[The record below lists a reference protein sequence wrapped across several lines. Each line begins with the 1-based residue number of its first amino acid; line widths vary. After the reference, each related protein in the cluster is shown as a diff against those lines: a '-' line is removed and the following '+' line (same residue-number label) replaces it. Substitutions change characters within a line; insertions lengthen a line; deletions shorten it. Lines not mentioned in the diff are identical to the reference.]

1 LSEHRI
7 RSFVQ
12 RQGRLTRGQ
21 QHALDSLWERYGLDL
36 PAGLLDLDEI
46 FGRRAPRI
54 LEIGFGN
61 GESLAAMAAAQPEV
75 DYLGIEVHR
84 PGVGHLLL
92 LAQQLDLRN
101 LRVMI
106 MDAVTVL
113 ERHLPDACLDRV
125 QIFFPDPWPK
135 RRHHKRRLIQPAF
148 IERVAR
154 KLKPGACLHL
164 ATDWED
170 YAQHILTVLTATES
184 LVNTAAT
191 GGFTV
196 RPACRP
202 ATKFERRGESL
213 GHPVRDLIFC
223 KQIPKALLERPI
235 ATPDWL
241 FGKRPSPA
249 EPPSGSV

>member
-1 LSEHRI
+1 MPALSERRI

-12 RQGRLTRGQ
+12 RQGRLTQGQ
-21 QHALDSLWERYGLDL
+21 QRALDNLWECYGVDP
-36 PAGLLDLDEI
+36 PAGLLDLDKI

-61 GESLAAMAAAQPEV
+61 GESLAAMAEARPEL

-84 PGVGHLLL
+84 PGVGHLLM
-92 LAQQLDLRN
+92 LAQQRDLRN
-101 LRVMI
+101 LRIMV
-106 MDAVTVL
+106 MDAVAVV

-135 RRHHKRRLIQPAF
+135 QRHHKRRLIQPAF
-148 IERVAR
+148 IEQVAR

-164 ATDWED
+164 ATDWDD
-170 YAQHILTVLTATES
+170 YAQHILTVLTAVAA
-184 LVNTAAT
+184 LVNTAAN
-191 GGFTV
+191 GGFAA
-196 RPACRP
+196 RPAYRP

-223 KQIPKALLERPI
+223 TRC
-235 ATPDWL
+235 
-241 FGKRPSPA
+241 
-249 EPPSGSV
+249 

>member
-1 LSEHRI
+1 MSEHRI

-21 QHALDSLWERYGLDL
+21 QHALDNLWERYGLDP

-84 PGVGHLLL
+84 PGVGHLLM
-92 LAQQLDLRN
+92 LAQQLGLCN
-101 LRVMI
+101 LRVMV
-106 MDAVTVL
+106 MDAVAAL

-154 KLKPGACLHL
+154 TLKPDACLHL

-170 YAQHILTVLTATES
+170 YAQQILTVLTTAEA
-184 LVNTAAT
+184 LVNRAAN
-191 GGFTV
+191 GGFAT
-196 RPACRP
+196 RPAYRP
-202 ATKFERRGESL
+202 ATKFERRGERL

-223 KQIPKALLERPI
+223 RR
-235 ATPDWL
+235 
-241 FGKRPSPA
+241 G
-249 EPPSGSV
+249 